1 MLTKVGC
8 AYCYSTW
15 NVTIMNTKRGKYL
28 LVVPILSLLAACAGL
43 SPVEAQNAGGQKA
56 AQNAKTYSDHNN
68 LATHY
73 DNLAEEMIAKAQEN
87 KESLEEYDVHSYYYG
102 RQGQDFESHTTA
114 NIRYYEVAAE
124 EASQQANYHR
134 KVAAELLKHE
144 YAQSDKASGNQKIK
158 AKLNSDSN
166 NF

>member
-1 MLTKVGC
+1 
-8 AYCYSTW
+8 
-15 NVTIMNTKRGKYL
+15 
-28 LVVPILSLLAACAGL
+28 
-43 SPVEAQNAGGQKA
+43 
-56 AQNAKTYSDHNN
+56 
-68 LATHY
+68 
-73 DNLAEEMIAKAQEN
+73 MIAKAQEN